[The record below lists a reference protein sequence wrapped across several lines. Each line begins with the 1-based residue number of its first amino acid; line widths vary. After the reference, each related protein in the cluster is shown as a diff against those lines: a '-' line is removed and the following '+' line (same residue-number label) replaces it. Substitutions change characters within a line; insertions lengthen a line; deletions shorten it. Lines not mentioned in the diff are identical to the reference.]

1 MNARDIFELS
11 YYPAD
16 ASATGFT
23 AIKVTRETL
32 RQISRVAQMLEANAE
47 AESASSASPRDGS
60 PVSVRLL
67 QRTT

>member
-11 YYPAD
+11 YYPAES
-16 ASATGFT
+16 AATGFT
-23 AIKVTRETL
+23 AIRVTRETL
-32 RQISRVAQMLEANAE
+32 RQISRVVQMLEANAE

-67 QRTT
+67 QYKT